1 MPYMEIHIGPINF
14 LVKIHV
20 AGLPIF
26 TDPQVWLLKKLLHH

>member
-14 LVKIHV
+14 LVKI
-20 AGLPIF
+20 ACLPIF